1 MKIFNWKILVNTKAY
16 FYTYIMIQRVI
27 ISLSLFSLSSF
38 GFDRAKLDQEL
49 SLITKPTPIEKIQK
63 PKNEVKFKKEGQSN
77 KSVFSEDLEAKYF
90 DHLKIRQAAPK
101 VDKKRKVRARWH

>member
-1 MKIFNWKILVNTKAY
+1 
-16 FYTYIMIQRVI
+16 MIQRVI

-49 SLITKPTPIEKIQK
+49 SLITKPTPIENQK
-63 PKNEVKFKKEGQSN
+63 PKNEVKFKKEGQNN

-101 VDKKRKVRARWH
+101 VDKKRKVRAR